1 MLTWIKS
8 SPRKF
13 KPFVSAR
20 VAEIQESVDVGTF
33 KYIKSEENPADALTR
48 GIPDNQ
54 LDEWMKGPEFL
65 KLPDDD
71 YLVFNEPT
79 GENEEISETEYKKV
93 KKPVRDIEEIQCN
106 ASSKERVRNSLK

>member
-1 MLTWIKS
+1 VLTWIKS

-20 VAEIQESVDVGTF
+20 VAEIQESVDVETF

-65 KLPDDD
+65 KLPDDE
-71 YLVFNEPT
+71 YLVFNQPI

-93 KKPVRDIEEIQCN
+93 KKPIRDIEEIQ
-106 ASSKERVRNSLK
+106 